1 MSLSDSEPL
10 ADRVK
15 EVLAA
20 WGHDHGHG
28 FFSDEVREAM
38 RLAELFED
46 IEPQIYAL
54 PLETMAGGVLPA
66 WARGSK

>member
-1 MSLSDSEPL
+1 MLLSRNESLAE
-10 ADRVK
+10 RVK
-15 EVLAA
+15 EVLEPVYSDNAR
-20 WGHDHGHG
+20 GM
-28 FFSDEVREAM
+28 FSDEVLDAM

-46 IEPQIYAL
+46 VEPQIYAL